1 MRKCVARAVGVG
13 SSVVPLSR
21 RVIYREST
29 RWNLA
34 RRFGCLEAG
43 RAGAAVL
50 VSLSRALEFLF
61 EAEERPGKGLD
72 SRRASD
78 QVKGAVLR
86 SRFVLWKVLESLPL
100 LLLKEHRF

>member
-1 MRKCVARAVGVG
+1 MRKCVARAAGVG

-21 RVIYREST
+21 RVSRRAT

-34 RRFGCLEAG
+34 KRFGCLGAG
-43 RAGAAVL
+43 RAGAAIL

-61 EAEERPGKGLD
+61 EAEERPAKGLD
-72 SRRASD
+72 SWRASD

-100 LLLKEHRF
+100 LLSKEHRC